1 MQLVVQSGA
10 EPGRTYDITASQ
22 KIRMGRQSGND
33 VVVPDEQVSRR
44 HAEIEER
51 NGGLIVSDLGSSN
64 GTFVNGTRIA
74 TPQSLQ
80 PGDTVQVGTTVLK
93 VLGAASA
100 GGASDY
106 DEGGATRVGFQPS
119 GQDNA
124 YGGYGSPAAPISPQA
139 APTDYGQGAYGQS
152 SPPAY
157 GQPQSYDPAPNYQQ
171 GGSYGQ
177 QPTAYDQGGQPQ
189 GQDAYGQ
196 QPATAYDQGGQPQGQ
211 GAYGQ
216 QQAYDPAAAYNN
228 QGQGVYGQQPPA
240 YDPQAAYNQGQGQ
253 QQGAYAGQSAAYG
266 QPGQPAYGGQAAYGQ
281 PAAPVVAKKGGLPL
295 PLIIIGGVL
304 ALLIIAALV
313 YFLVINKGGGTVG
326 ADIPEPKNATKLN
339 ISIQDFEKFRQGD
352 KTDTSKVSF
361 AGYASTDTP
370 EEVATFYRTEMK
382 NRGWTEDIAGG
393 SSNSILFKKGD
404 NSAGVSYQPI
414 KTKAEADG
422 FGAFFPTIKDQIKA
436 GQTLVFLVSGP
447 SSAFTTPKA

>member
-74 TPQSLQ
+74 SPQSLQ

-100 GGASDY
+100 GAAGDY
-106 DEGGATRVGFQPS
+106 DEGGATRVGFQPT

-124 YGGYGSPAAPISPQA
+124 YGGYSSPAAPISPQV

-157 GQPQSYDPAPNYQQ
+157 GQPQSYDPPNYQQ
-171 GGSYGQ
+171 GG
-177 QPTAYDQGGQPQ
+177 
-189 GQDAYGQ
+189 AYGQ
-196 QPATAYDQGGQPQGQ
+196 QQAYDQGGQPQGQ
-211 GAYGQ
+211 GVYSQQQAYDQGGQPQGQGVYGQ
-216 QQAYDPAAAYNN
+216 QQAYDPAAYNN
-228 QGQGVYGQQPPA
+228 QGQAVYGQQTPA

-253 QQGAYAGQSAAYG
+253 QGAYAGQAAAYG
-266 QPGQPAYGGQAAYGQ
+266 QPGQPAYGGQAAYIS
-281 PAAPVVAKKGGLPL
+281 PAAPVAVKKGGLPL
-295 PLIIIGGVL
+295 PLIIIGGVV

-313 YFLVINKGGGTVG
+313 YFLVINKGGATVG
-326 ADIPEPKNATKLN
+326 GDIPAPQNATKLD
-339 ISIQDFEKFRQGD
+339 ISPQDIAKLSPTTNQAD
-352 KTDTSKVSF
+352 ISKVNYGF
-361 AGYASTDTP
+361 YASTDTP
-370 EEVATFYRTEMK
+370 EQIAAFYRTEMK
-382 NRGWTEDIAGG
+382 NRGWTEDTKQSDASGV
-393 SSNSILFKKGD
+393 LFNKGD
-404 NSAGVSYQPI
+404 TTAGVALLPVKSQAEIDAYAAAFPS
-414 KTKAEADG
+414 TKD
-422 FGAFFPTIKDQIKA
+422 KIKA
-436 GQTLVFLVSGP
+436 GQTMVVVASGP
-447 SSAFTTPKA
+447 ASVFKTTPAK